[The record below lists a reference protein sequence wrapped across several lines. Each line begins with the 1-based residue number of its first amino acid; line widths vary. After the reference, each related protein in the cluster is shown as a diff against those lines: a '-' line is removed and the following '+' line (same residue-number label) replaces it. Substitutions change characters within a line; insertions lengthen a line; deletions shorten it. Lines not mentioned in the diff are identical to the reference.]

1 MHKDKFVTNYF
12 IKGFPLFYTI
22 LYNLIEGVIT
32 NIDISTLVYVQTKLT
47 PLKMA
52 I

>member
-1 MHKDKFVTNYF
+1 MFDSKILTFYF
-12 IKGFPLFYTI
+12 ITTVQFYTI
-22 LYNLIEGVIT
+22 LYNLMEGVIT